1 MWAERTRLRTE
12 ELQGI
17 IKAIEILSGGEET
30 FKNATTTFVQ
40 TRSVRNV
47 VVRSHSSSG
56 MALALDK
63 AYKSL
68 SSHAKQY
75 GSLRLAKLAA
85 QVSTGGHFDKVIA
98 AITKMVEVLRV
109 EEQEDIKHR
118 DRCQRSENKNGNE
131 IEDLDSDIKKKGA
144 EIERLD
150 KKASDTKDAIAK
162 TEEQMKETE
171 ADMKELLEMRNKD
184 HAEFKQA
191 LKDDSDSIDLIGEA
205 IVSLS
210 KFYKKNKIPLALQQE
225 EPEYTVDPDKA
236 PETTWD
242 GGEYGGRKSENE
254 GIISI
259 LSMLKE
265 DLEKEMKEGREADAA
280 EQEAYLKDNG
290 ALTDTLEA
298 QGKSKSAAEKELQD
312 IEEKTGDTE
321 EEKKA
326 SEGDLAA
333 EDEMKGALE
342 TDCAW
347 VKTHFESRAKKRK
360 VEMDGLVEAKDYLAG
375 ARPEDD
381 IE

>member
-1 MWAERTRLRTE
+1 
-12 ELQGI
+12 
-17 IKAIEILSGGEET
+17 
-30 FKNATTTFVQ
+30 
-40 TRSVRNV
+40 
-47 VVRSHSSSG
+47 
-56 MALALDK
+56 
-63 AYKSL
+63 
-68 SSHAKQY
+68 
-75 GSLRLAKLAA
+75 
-85 QVSTGGHFDKVIA
+85 
-98 AITKMVEVLRV
+98 MVEVLRV

-131 IEDLDSDIKKKGA
+131 IEDLNSDITKKGA

-150 KKASDTKDAIAK
+150 KKASDTKDEIAK
-162 TEEQMKETE
+162 TEEQMNETE

-184 HAEFKQA
+184 HADFKQA

-210 KFYKKNKIPLALQQE
+210 RFYKKNKIPLALQQE

-254 GIISI
+254 GIIAI
-259 LSMLKE
+259 LSMLQE
-265 DLEKEMKEGREADAA
+265 DLEKEMKEGREDDAA
-280 EQEAYLKDNG
+280 AQAAYEKDNG
-290 ALTDTLEA
+290 ALKDTLDA
-298 QGKSKSAAEKELQD
+298 QGASKVAAEGDLQDLEETKSA
-312 IEEKTGDTE
+312 T
-321 EEKKA
+321 EEKKTA
-326 SEGDLAA
+326 AEGDLKA

-347 VKTHFESRAKKRK
+347 VKTHFDSRAKKRK

-375 ARPEDD
+375 AFYDD